1 MIPHISFD
9 ELPDELPDDHPDRLE
24 NSGLSKLYVSRLQ
37 RAYFKRLTDFDGM
50 TDVELLRQPGLSS
63 RIVKAIR
70 EARARL
76 ALPERVERNSES

>member
-1 MIPHISFD
+1 MIPHINFD

-37 RAYFKRLTDFDGM
+37 RAFFTRLTDFDGM

-63 RIVKAIR
+63 RIKAVR
-70 EARARL
+70 EARAQL
-76 ALPERVERNSES
+76 ALPVRVKHTNES